1 MVVILHAGNSAS
13 LWPNG
18 ALGGE
23 MKWARFSCTRQKRTL
38 NENKAGRLHLLSG
51 LYPLYLR
58 AGIILYMVIQNYAL
72 LYEEMTTGK
81 TVNSSLVETT

>member
-1 MVVILHAGNSAS
+1 MILHAGNSAS

-23 MKWARFSCTRQKRTL
+23 MKWARFSCTTQKRTL
-38 NENKAGRLHLLSG
+38 NENKAGRFHLSG
-51 LYPLYLR
+51 LYPLYLN
-58 AGIILYMVIQNYAL
+58 AGIIVYMVIQNNAL
-72 LYEEMTTGK
+72 LYEEITGK